1 MKSSSCFQA
10 IIVLSALTHQL
21 VSSEKGTTSGSSAIE
36 NASQPVFLRKRR
48 NTVEHNGYHDA
59 NQSRQISDAYKGRAL
74 RHDDTHDSSV
84 EDNTSD
90 DYDVKENR
98 NSHENSVPDSSRN
111 KNNPNLS
118 DNHKADPVVRS
129 FTEPRQNQDEESGTP
144 TSEIPTTFTFE
155 EGDDND
161 IENSDIDETATS
173 NQGDSQQDDSLQ
185 GNTNIAIIR
194 HYSPPQENN
203 VQGDSI
209 FFPFQTSSDNIFSPG
224 RSRQRIPPNARTA
237 NMRAVMPNHHF
248 PE

>member
-1 MKSSSCFQA
+1 MTRTNLDKSVTHTRDVHYA
-10 IIVLSALTHQL
+10 MTIRMTVPWKITLLTT
-21 VSSEKGTTSGSSAIE
+21 TTS
-36 NASQPVFLRKRR
+36 KRI
-48 NTVEHNGYHDA
+48 V
-59 NQSRQISDAYKGRAL
+59 
-74 RHDDTHDSSV
+74 
-84 EDNTSD
+84 
-90 DYDVKENR
+90 
-98 NSHENSVPDSSRN
+98 SVPDSSRN